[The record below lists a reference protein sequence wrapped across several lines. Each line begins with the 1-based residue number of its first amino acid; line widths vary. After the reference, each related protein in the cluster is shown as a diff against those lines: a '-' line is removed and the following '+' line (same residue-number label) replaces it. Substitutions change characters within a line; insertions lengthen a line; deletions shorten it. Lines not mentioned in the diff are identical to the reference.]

1 MGRLVL
7 QREGSAGLASRF
19 WMQVGTT
26 KYTCSVAGTHPSPVT
41 TPSCAQ
47 QNLERSRAPL
57 PAGLPHADSTAATAR
72 ALLGKCLGSM

>member
-26 KYTCSVAGTHPSPVT
+26 KYTCSVAGTHPSPAAN
-41 TPSCAQ
+41 PGCAQ
-47 QNLERSRAPL
+47 RSVERSRAPL
-57 PAGLPHADSTAATAR
+57 QLACPMQTAR
-72 ALLGKCLGSM
+72 LPLDGMHCLANA